1 MKFILASASP
11 RRNELLKLITE
22 DFICHP
28 ADIDETVP
36 ETIESHSAPEYLALL
51 KAEHIAKKYPDK
63 IIIGADTTVFLGDT
77 PLGKPKNEDDAF
89 NMLKALSGK
98 PHTVITG
105 CALVFDK
112 KKISFSVSTKVYFK
126 SISDIEI
133 KKYILTGEP
142 MDKAGA
148 YGIQGKGALLCE
160 KIEGDYFN
168 IVGLPVSKLNDAIK
182 DFCNE

>member
-11 RRNELLKLITE
+11 RRRELLKIIVE
-22 DFICHP
+22 DFLCLP
-28 ADIDETVP
+28 ADIDETVDSSIAP
-36 ETIESHSAPEYLALL
+36 RTAPEYLALQ
-51 KAEHIAKKYPDK
+51 KAEHIAQKHPDK

-77 PLGKPKNEDDAF
+77 PLGKPKDEADAF

-98 PHTVITG
+98 SHTVITG
-105 CALVFDK
+105 CALVLGNK
-112 KKISFSVSTKVYFK
+112 KTSFSVATEVCFKELTDNDIKVY
-126 SISDIEI
+126 IE
-133 KKYILTGEP
+133 THEP

-168 IVGLPVSKLNDAIK
+168 VVGLPISKLNDAIK